1 MENLVQIVITRDSTG
16 NFKIAY
22 MSPTTTIDT
31 MKYISLSDI
40 IDDLR
45 AYASFLK
52 CPQS

>member
-1 MENLVQIVITRDSTG
+1 
-16 NFKIAY
+16 
-22 MSPTTTIDT
+22 